1 METLNTKKVLKN
13 YVHPDIFLERWE
25 ADDMTPMSQKEKD
38 AFYNTSQKCYPIAF
52 NNWLYKVPI
61 DNNAKDYN
69 NYIVVEEDEEDDDE
83 YTNIETLDDLADCCE
98 IYGRTDAEEYIA
110 RAVELNGWEWK
121 KDDWLCYE
129 ISDGK
134 RTLKI
139 SVSGESEYDEE
150 GYDDDE
156 NELDDYGTY

>member
-61 DNNAKDYN
+61 DDNAKDYN
-69 NYIVVEEDEEDDDE
+69 NYIVV
-83 YTNIETLDDLADCCE
+83 
-98 IYGRTDAEEYIA
+98 
-110 RAVELNGWEWK
+110 
-121 KDDWLCYE
+121 
-129 ISDGK
+129 
-134 RTLKI
+134 
-139 SVSGESEYDEE
+139 EYDEE

>member
-52 NNWLYKVPI
+52 NDCLYKVPI
-61 DNNAKDYN
+61 DD

-83 YTNIETLDDLADCCE
+83 
-98 IYGRTDAEEYIA
+98 
-110 RAVELNGWEWK
+110 
-121 KDDWLCYE
+121 
-129 ISDGK
+129 
-134 RTLKI
+134 
-139 SVSGESEYDEE
+139 
-150 GYDDDE
+150 

>member
-1 METLNTKKVLKN
+1 ME
-13 YVHPDIFLERWE
+13 
-25 ADDMTPMSQKEKD
+25 
-38 AFYNTSQKCYPIAF
+38 
-52 NNWLYKVPI
+52 
-61 DNNAKDYN
+61 
-69 NYIVVEEDEEDDDE
+69 
-83 YTNIETLDDLADCCE
+83 
-98 IYGRTDAEEYIA
+98 
-110 RAVELNGWEWK
+110 
-121 KDDWLCYE
+121 KDDWLCHL